1 MRVSPKNEE
10 APPPLPSRRRLA
22 LPQRSW
28 KSSSEL
34 PSAITRWENSDNNG
48 ITGIGMQ
55 HPPHQHR
62 RSNSDSSTEVDLA
75 QFDASEVADD
85 DDDDDEDDDN
95 DDDDVDSAAVSEEQE
110 DEPISPLKNW
120 SGGNLSRWT
129 SNESLPSM
137 QQGLSPTTTFRP
149 PPTRH
154 FHGSASPHRGV
165 ARWHSTS
172 ECLQSS
178 SIPEDAEVLTINK
191 KHPADTTKAHEDSL
205 LAKPTRRKSMPLSD
219 EEDSSDSHCGG
230 DGEEE
235 EEQEVEEDNDPVNN
249 RQTSS
254 SETAMPLTRRYRSE
268 IPRRGPNMLL
278 EMQQSLR
285 QPNHSDD
292 QQPAAL
298 IQHGRE
304 QGPPARISSS
314 RPVPPR
320 RIPSRSVSECVAPL
334 HRSLSRRPSVRRTES
349 ASSTSS
355 GGADA
360 TTSLMALRQ
369 AAEDQRPANSM
380 LVTSSSHL

>member
-1 MRVSPKNEE
+1 
-10 APPPLPSRRRLA
+10 
-22 LPQRSW
+22 
-28 KSSSEL
+28 
-34 PSAITRWENSDNNG
+34 
-48 ITGIGMQ
+48 MQ
-55 HPPHQHR
+55 HPSHR

-75 QFDASEVADD
+75 QFDASEAAEDD
-85 DDDDDEDDDN
+85 DDDDD
-95 DDDDVDSAAVSEEQE
+95 DDVDSIAVSEEQE

-120 SGGNLSRWT
+120 TGSNLSRWT
-129 SNESLPSM
+129 SNESLPRL

-165 ARWHSTS
+165 TRWHSTS

-191 KHPADTTKAHEDSL
+191 KHPADTTKDSEDSL
-205 LAKPTRRKSMPLSD
+205 LAKPTRRRSMPLSD
-219 EEDSSDSHCGG
+219 EEDSIDSHGA
-230 DGEEE
+230 GEEE
-235 EEQEVEEDNDPVNN
+235 EEDNDPVNN
-249 RQTSS
+249 RQTPSS
-254 SETAMPLTRRYRSE
+254 SETTMPLMRRYRSE

-285 QPNHSDD
+285 QHTHSDD
-292 QQPAAL
+292 QQPAEM
-298 IQHGRE
+298 IHHGRE
-304 QGPPARISSS
+304 QAPPARISSS
-314 RPVPPR
+314 RQAPPR

-360 TTSLMALRQ
+360 TTSLVALRQ
-369 AAEDQRPANSM
+369 AAEDQRPASSM